1 LCKLRHGPELTG
13 CDIEWIASA
22 RTIRVTLDEP
32 DRGVAPGQF
41 AVFYD
46 GEVCLG
52 SGKILEEN
60 PR

>member
-1 LCKLRHGPELTG
+1 MGLKLRHGPKIIPG
-13 CDIEWIASA
+13 
-22 RTIRVTLDEP
+22 TIRAAGDDGADRLDVTMTET

-52 SGKILEEN
+52 GAKIA
-60 PR
+60 